1 MRLQAYEVVYQTME
15 KGEHSDSVFH
25 RIVEQND
32 FLTRDKRFLKRLSYG
47 TIERSVELDAILNQ
61 FAKIQVLKM
70 TAPVRTLLRMALYET
85 AIWRKCLEAV
95 SCHRGSGTFKKRKK
109 DKNILL
115 L

>member
-70 TAPVRTLLRMALYET
+70 HRFARFFAWHSMKS
-85 AIWRKCLEAV
+85 AIWRKC
-95 SCHRGSGTFKKRKK
+95 RRQ
-109 DKNILL
+109 
-115 L
+115 

>member
-70 TAPVRTLLRMALYET
+70 TAPVRTVLRMALYGES
-85 AIWRKCLEAV
+85 AGGSEL
-95 SCHRGSGTFKKRKK
+95 SRGSGTFKKERRTKTYCFCK
-109 DKNILL
+109 WCA
-115 L
+115 

>member
-70 TAPVRTLLRMALYET
+70 TAPVRTVLRMALYE
-85 AIWRKCLEAV
+85 IRYMEKVPEAV
-95 SCHRGSGTFKKRKK
+95 SCHEAVELLKKKEGQ
-109 DKNILL
+109 NILL

>member
-47 TIERSVELDAILNQ
+47 TIEQ
-61 FAKIQVLKM
+61 Q
-70 TAPVRTLLRMALYET
+70 
-85 AIWRKCLEAV
+85 C
-95 SCHRGSGTFKKRKK
+95 
-109 DKNILL
+109 
-115 L
+115 

>member
-70 TAPVRTLLRMALYET
+70 TAPFARFFAWHSMKS
-85 AIWRKCLEAV
+85 AIWRKC
-95 SCHRGSGTFKKRKK
+95 RRQ
-109 DKNILL
+109 
-115 L
+115 

>member
-47 TIERSVELDAILNQ
+47 TIERSVESICKDSG
-61 FAKIQVLKM
+61 LKNDS
-70 TAPVRTLLRMALYET
+70 TGSHGSSHGTL
-85 AIWRKCLEAV
+85 
-95 SCHRGSGTFKKRKK
+95 
-109 DKNILL
+109 
-115 L
+115 